1 MINLDNFTSLTAK
14 TAAAKKQPLLHI
26 STRGANF
33 NKMASQLL
41 DSAAD
46 DRHVYLQFM
55 YSKTDQKMLIINRKQ
70 DLPKTISFTKSANM
84 MAVARSW
91 TSRTKNLQRE
101 LAKIGLKTETEII
114 KTNKQ
119 IIGRDYDY
127 YLALTPDQVA
137 IKKQTYFCFV
147 VDLTKLS
154 QYASHQDTN
163 AKRG

>member
-14 TAAAKKQPLLHI
+14 TAAAKKQPLLYV

-33 NKMASQLL
+33 NKTASQLL

-55 YSKTDQKMLIINRKQ
+55 YSKTDQKLLIINRKQ
-70 DLPKTISFTKSANM
+70 DLPKTVSFTKSAIM
-84 MAVARSW
+84 MTVARRW
-91 TSRTKNLQRE
+91 TSLTKNLQRE
-101 LAKIGLKTETEII
+101 LAKIGIKTETETI

-119 IIGRDYDY
+119 IINRNYNY
-127 YLALTPDQVA
+127 YLVLTPNHVT
-137 IKKQTYFCFV
+137 IKHQTYFCFV
-147 VDLTKLS
+147 IDLTKLS

-163 AKRG
+163 VKR